1 MAQGATFRRTLAVEM
16 MKMRGSQIGWMML
29 FGPVIGA
36 VGGVAGFVQMRE
48 GVAAGDQEWL
58 MLYAMFALNYAMLFL
73 PILIGLYTAMI
84 CRFEHQSGGWK
95 QLLALPVTRSAVY
108 LSKGLLV
115 LGMLLVGQV
124 LLLVLLLASGL
135 LIGAEGA
142 FPWERV
148 LNGLFY
154 GWLAMWPLAA
164 LQLWVSTVWKSF
176 AAPLALN
183 VVLTLPAVAIAN
195 SATYGPWYPWAQPLL
210 AMMPME
216 KAISEFSQLNF
227 WVIVVGGFAVLTAAG
242 WRHFVRRDV
251 A

>member
-1 MAQGATFRRTLAVEM
+1 MTQGATFRRTLSAEIL
-16 MKMRGSQIGWMML
+16 KMRGSQIGWMMWL
-29 FGPVIGA
+29 GPLIGA
-36 VGGVAGFVQMRE
+36 VGGVGGYVQVREEIAGQP
-48 GVAAGDQEWL
+48 EWI
-58 MLYAMFALNYAMLFL
+58 MLYAMFVLNYAMLFL
-73 PILIGLYTAMI
+73 PILVGLYTAMI

-95 QLLALPVTRSAVY
+95 QWLALPVSRSAVY

-115 LGMLLVGQV
+115 LGLLLVGQV
-124 LLLVLLLASGL
+124 MLLVLMLAGGL
-135 LIGAEGA
+135 VLGVEGDI
-142 FPWERV
+142 PWGRL

-154 GWLAMWPLAA
+154 GWVATWPLAA
-164 LQLWVSTVWKSF
+164 LQLWVSTVWKSL

-183 VVLTLPAVAIAN
+183 VIFTLPAVAIAN

-216 KAISEFSQLNF
+216 QAISDFSQLNF
-227 WVIVVGGFAVLTAAG
+227 WVIVVGGFVLLTAAG